1 MQTVLQ
7 VLEFDR
13 ILEKL
18 AGHAHSAIGQELC
31 QQLQPIDN
39 PVLLKMAL
47 AQTTELRAILDFD
60 QSLPLSTF
68 PDLRQILKTLR
79 VAGSS
84 LSSESLIAVAQ
95 TCAMTR
101 RLQKYF
107 SSREERIE
115 HLRSITAELVPLE
128 HVEKEIFRCID
139 EGSYEVKDEASDA
152 LASIRR
158 QILRVQANARRRMES
173 MLRSF
178 SSQGMLQENLIT
190 MRNSRMVLVV
200 KEEYK
205 RKVQG
210 LVQDQSASGSSYFIE
225 PFETVEDNN
234 RVRELLGEEAQ
245 EIERILARLSDL
257 ARAEYEILNSNF
269 YLLGELDLV
278 YAKAAFA
285 RSLQAHE
292 PEIVEQHLVY
302 LAQARHPLL
311 VLRMGNAQVTPLQ
324 VELGR
329 KTHTIIIS
337 GPNAGGKTVALKTV
351 GLLVLMARSGMHIP
365 ASPLSQ
371 VGPIGRVFAVIGDQQ
386 SIEADLSTF
395 SSHLLSLKQIDEQAG
410 PGSLVLIDEVGS
422 GTDPEEGMALAMA
435 LLNRLTGANVLTMV
449 TTHHSALKTFAYHSE
464 GVANAS
470 MEFDLATLKPTYR
483 FRVGIPG
490 SSYAFEIAKRIGLA
504 DGLLDASRQLVG
516 RQKDQLEG
524 LILELE
530 SRMQQYQNLTAEA
543 NLKETEYRGLVKLY
557 QERTESLRLEERR
570 LKRKAAEEANEILQM
585 ANATVE
591 KAIQEIKASQAQ
603 TATIRQVKQTLTEQ
617 REKVEEI
624 LEAVADE
631 PAAEVGEIK
640 VGDVVLW
647 KGIPSAATVL
657 SEPDKR
663 GRVLLQADGLKL
675 KAPLAELS
683 KAGKQEKKYSPP
695 VQVNME
701 KQDRF
706 HSEIDIRGLNVEEA
720 VPQIELFF
728 DEADMAGFNELRI
741 IHGKGTGKLRTG
753 VVAFLK
759 SHSRVKSL
767 RLGNWNE
774 GSTGVTIV
782 ELK

>member
-1 MQTVLQ
+1 ML
-7 VLEFDR
+7 
-13 ILEKL
+13 
-18 AGHAHSAIGQELC
+18 
-31 QQLQPIDN
+31 
-39 PVLLKMAL
+39 
-47 AQTTELRAILDFD
+47 
-60 QSLPLSTF
+60 
-68 PDLRQILKTLR
+68 
-79 VAGSS
+79 
-84 LSSESLIAVAQ
+84 
-95 TCAMTR
+95 
-101 RLQKYF
+101 
-107 SSREERIE
+107 
-115 HLRSITAELVPLE
+115 
-128 HVEKEIFRCID
+128 FR
-139 EGSYEVKDEASDA
+139 
-152 LASIRR
+152 
-158 QILRVQANARRRMES
+158 
-173 MLRSF
+173 
-178 SSQGMLQENLIT
+178 
-190 MRNSRMVLVV
+190 
-200 KEEYK
+200 
-205 RKVQG
+205 
-210 LVQDQSASGSSYFIE
+210 
-225 PFETVEDNN
+225 
-234 RVRELLGEEAQ
+234 
-245 EIERILARLSDL
+245 
-257 ARAEYEILNSNF
+257 
-269 YLLGELDLV
+269 
-278 YAKAAFA
+278 
-285 RSLQAHE
+285 
-292 PEIVEQHLVY
+292 
-302 LAQARHPLL
+302 
-311 VLRMGNAQVTPLQ
+311 
-324 VELGR
+324 
-329 KTHTIIIS
+329 
-337 GPNAGGKTVALKTV
+337 
-351 GLLVLMARSGMHIP
+351 
-365 ASPLSQ
+365 
-371 VGPIGRVFAVIGDQQ
+371 
-386 SIEADLSTF
+386 
-395 SSHLLSLKQIDEQAG
+395 SHLLSLKQIDDQAG

-720 VPQIELFF
+720 VPLIELFF

>member
-18 AGHAHSAIGQELC
+18 ANHAHSTIGQELC
-31 QQLQPIDN
+31 RQLQPIDN
-39 PVLLKMAL
+39 AVLLKISL

-68 PDLRQILKTLR
+68 PDLRGILKTLR
-79 VAGSS
+79 VIGSS
-84 LSSESLIAVAQ
+84 LTSESLVAVAQ
-95 TCAMTR
+95 TCAMSR
-101 RLQKYF
+101 RLHRYF

-115 HLRSITAELVPLE
+115 HLRSITSELVPLE

-139 EGSYEVKDEASDA
+139 DSSYEVKDEASEA

-158 QILRVQANARRRMES
+158 QITRVQANARRRMEA

-190 MRNSRMVLVV
+190 MRNGRMVLVV

-234 RVRELLGEEAQ
+234 RVRELLGQEAQ

-257 ARAEYEILNSNF
+257 ARSEYEVLNSNF

-285 RSLQAHE
+285 RTLQAHE
-292 PEIVEQHLVY
+292 PEIVDQHLIY

-311 VLRMGNAQVTPLQ
+311 VLRMGVDQVTPLQ

-329 KTHTIIIS
+329 KIHTIIIS

-351 GLLVLMARSGMHIP
+351 GLLALMARSGMHIP

-371 VGPIGRVFAVIGDQQ
+371 VGPVGRVFAVIGDQQ

-395 SSHLLSLKQIDEQAG
+395 SSHLLSLKQIDEHSG
-410 PGSLVLIDEVGS
+410 PGSLVLIDEIGS

-435 LLNRLTGANVLTMV
+435 LLNKLTDANALTMV
-449 TTHHSALKTFAYHSE
+449 TTHHSALKAFAYRSE

-470 MEFDLATLKPTYR
+470 MEFDLVTLKPTYR

-504 DGLLDASRQLVG
+504 ESLLEASRRLVG
-516 RQKDQLEG
+516 SQKDQLEG
-524 LILELE
+524 LILELDAKI
-530 SRMQQYQNLTAEA
+530 QQYQTLTAEA
-543 NLKETEYRGLVKLY
+543 NLKETEYRGLAKLY
-557 QERTESLRLEERR
+557 QERTDALRQEERR
-570 LKRKAAEEANEILQM
+570 LKRKAAEEANEILQS
-585 ANATVE
+585 ANASVE
-591 KAIQEIKASQAQ
+591 KAIQQIKASKAE
-603 TATIRQVKQTLTEQ
+603 TATIREVKQALNEQ
-617 REKVEEI
+617 RDKVEEI
-624 LEAVADE
+624 L
-631 PAAEVGEIK
+631 AEVEEAPSADATEIK
-640 VGDVVLW
+640 VGDIVLW
-647 KGIPSAATVL
+647 KGIASAATVL

-683 KAGKQEKKYSPP
+683 KAGKVEKKYSPP
-695 VQVNME
+695 VQVIME
-701 KQDRF
+701 KPDSF

-720 VPQIELFF
+720 LPQIELFF
-728 DEADMAGFNELRI
+728 DEAIMAGFNVLRI

-774 GSTGVTIV
+774 GSTGVTVV